1 MTKLFQNY
9 NTHTIKYAILS
20 FMAFTIFSCED
31 DPDLGP
37 LPTVEIEVPNFG
49 EANVDISFGNNSSGA
64 SGGALTYLW
73 DFGDGT
79 QSTNANPNHEYDNP
93 GQYVV
98 SLTATTEMGASET
111 VMDSVII
118 GERFL
123 TSVNLFYVDTIAFI
137 NLAGDTI
144 IRPWDKDNGPDL
156 LFDLID
162 QNDNSLN
169 SAGQVIENA
178 PSAALE
184 TPVTIT
190 ASGDFKLS
198 NDTYTVVLADIDE
211 NEIGEFTEDED
222 FDDFEEF
229 DIIVQGTF
237 NPASQNI
244 TLNPNSGDPLGG
256 GTLDPGIDPETGE
269 GLVFLTDGSSFVF
282 EIFFQVKLDD

>member
-1 MTKLFQNY
+1 
-9 NTHTIKYAILS
+9 
-20 FMAFTIFSCED
+20 
-31 DPDLGP
+31 
-37 LPTVEIEVPNFG
+37 
-49 EANVDISFGNNSSGA
+49 
-64 SGGALTYLW
+64 
-73 DFGDGT
+73 
-79 QSTNANPNHEYDNP
+79 
-93 GQYVV
+93 
-98 SLTATTEMGASET
+98 MGASET